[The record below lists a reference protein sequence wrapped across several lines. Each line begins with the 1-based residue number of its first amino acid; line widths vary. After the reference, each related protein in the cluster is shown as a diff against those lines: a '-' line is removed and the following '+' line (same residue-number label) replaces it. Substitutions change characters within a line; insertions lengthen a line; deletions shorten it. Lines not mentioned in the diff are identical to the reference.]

1 MTGQRRRR
9 RTRLARRRATVAALT
24 DLGVDRS
31 RLTLRD
37 GIREALIA
45 VTRAPVR
52 TVLTS
57 MGTVLAVGTAIA
69 TIGLSDSAAGA
80 VSNTFN
86 ALRATIVTF
95 SDSNQFQRPPDL
107 TETAERALG
116 RLHGVVEIGRAHV

>member
-9 RTRLARRRATVAALT
+9 RAGRARGRAGGARGERRATAAALT
-24 DLGVDRS
+24 ELGVERS
-31 RLTLRD
+31 RLTVRD
-37 GIREALIA
+37 GLREAVLA

-52 TVLTS
+52 TILTS

-95 SDSNQFQRPPDL
+95 SDHDRYRRPPDL
-107 TETAERALG
+107 TDKAERPLD
-116 RLHGVVEIGRAHV
+116 RL